1 MHPLAAAGSTGA
13 PGLWA
18 YLVLFIAA
26 AAGYM
31 GVPVIGTAVISAA
44 AVFASQGELNIV
56 AVLIVAALG
65 CEVGGLGG
73 FRIGYRWGREL
84 LERPGPALEWRK
96 KAVTKGEEVYQKWGR
111 AAVFVTPSIVSGAL
125 EMKFRQFV
133 VWNFLAGTVFVVSVG
148 AAAYGT
154 GKVAT
159 GQTDPVSLFM
169 LIGGVAVAAGCLL
182 IVGRHYRRHKARA
195 AAALARPGQAAQSGQ
210 AAQPGQAVAPGEAA
224 QPGAYETGA

>member
-18 YLVLFIAA
+18 YLVLFIVA

-31 GVPVIGTAVISAA
+31 GVPVIGTAVIGTA
-44 AVFASQGELNIV
+44 AVLASQGELNIA

-159 GQTDPVSLFM
+159 GQHDPAGVGM
-169 LIGGVAVAAGCLL
+169 LIGGLAVAAAC
-182 IVGRHYRRHKARA
+182 I
-195 AAALARPGQAAQSGQ
+195 ALARVHYGR
-210 AAQPGQAVAPGEAA
+210 
-224 QPGAYETGA
+224 

>member
-1 MHPLAAAGSTGA
+1 MHPLAAAATAGA

-31 GVPVIGTAVISAA
+31 GIPVIGTAVIGTA
-44 AVFASQGELNIV
+44 AVLASQGKLNIA
-56 AVLIVAALG
+56 AVLIVAAIG

-84 LERPGPALEWRK
+84 LEHPGPALVWRK

-111 AAVFVTPSIVSGAL
+111 AAVFVTPSIVSGVL

-148 AAAYGT
+148 AGAYGT
-154 GKVAT
+154 GQVAS
-159 GQTDPVSLFM
+159 GQHDPVSLSM
-169 LIGGVAVAAGCLL
+169 LAAGVAVAGACLVL
-182 IVGRHYRRHKARA
+182 AGRHYPRHKARA
-195 AAALARPGQAAQSGQ
+195 VAAAVHPREAVHPSA
-210 AAQPGQAVAPGEAA
+210 AAQPEVS
-224 QPGAYETGA
+224 ETGT